1 MKMTVIATAVL
12 ASVGTAGVP
21 GAGAIMLMMV
31 LNSVGLSVEPGTPVA
46 MAYAMIFG
54 IDAILDMGRTATNV
68 TGDLAVT
75 CIVAKSENEMD
86 MSLWRDGTNVDEP
99 STEES

>member
-86 MSLWRDGTNVDEP
+86 MSLWRDGTIVDEP
-99 STEES
+99 ST